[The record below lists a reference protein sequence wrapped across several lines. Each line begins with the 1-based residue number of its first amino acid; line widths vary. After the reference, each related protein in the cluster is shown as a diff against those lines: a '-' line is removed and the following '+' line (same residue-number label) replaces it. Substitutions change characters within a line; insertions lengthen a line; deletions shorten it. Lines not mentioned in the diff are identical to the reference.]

1 MASGDTAS
9 SDTAPGDV
17 RPRLGWSDLRGA
29 RVGVWGLGREG
40 SASLRKLR
48 ELGVEPVLVDDNPT
62 EPEVRA
68 TADGG
73 LDALAACEIV
83 IKTPGI
89 SPYGPEAAGLRQAG
103 VILVG
108 GLGLWLQEADRDRVV
123 CVTGTKGKST
133 TSSVIGHLLAGLAY
147 RALVGGNFGAA
158 PYDPQQ

>member
-1 MASGDTAS
+1 MATS
-9 SDTAPGDV
+9 DV

-48 ELGVEPVLVDDNPT
+48 ALGVEPVLVDDSPG
-62 EPEVRA
+62 EQGVLA

-73 LDALAACEIV
+73 LDALAGCEIV
-83 IKTPGI
+83 VKTPGI

-108 GLGLWLQEADRDRVV
+108 GLGLWLQEADPA
-123 CVTGTKGKST
+123 G
-133 TSSVIGHLLAGLAY
+133 SSA
-147 RALVGGNFGAA
+147 
-158 PYDPQQ
+158 